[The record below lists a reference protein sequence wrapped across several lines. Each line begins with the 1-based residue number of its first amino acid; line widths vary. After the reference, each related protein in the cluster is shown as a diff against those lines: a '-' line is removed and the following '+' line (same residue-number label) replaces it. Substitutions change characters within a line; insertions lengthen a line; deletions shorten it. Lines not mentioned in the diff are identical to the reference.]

1 MMIVDTALKKRE
13 DEGRPI
19 QVGIIGAG
27 YMGRGMALQIEKSIP
42 GMRVA
47 ALYNRTADTAKF
59 ALEQCGIDNATYV
72 ETTKDAE
79 SAIARGNHVYCD
91 DPGLI

>member
-1 MMIVDTALKKRE
+1 MIIVDTALKERE
-13 DEGRPI
+13 ALGKPV

-47 ALYNRTADTAKF
+47 AIYNRTPEAARF
-59 ALEQCGIDNATYV
+59 ALRQCGIEDATLARN
-72 ETTKDAE
+72 TADTE
-79 SAIARGNHVYCD
+79 SAIERLNGANTYIATMR
-91 DPGLI
+91 